1 VRVVREVSVYQEIYV
16 LFASTL
22 FQWKDPCSESGKSW
36 MLCVCVYVC
45 EYLGDK
51 NVKVLG
57 QYGFFL
63 LCEKKLIV
71 LFGMDLIGEK

>member
-1 VRVVREVSVYQEIYV
+1 MAVV
-16 LFASTL
+16 
-22 FQWKDPCSESGKSW
+22 
-36 MLCVCVYVC
+36 CVCVCVC

-63 LCEKKLIV
+63 LCENKLIV
-71 LFGMDLIGEK
+71 LFGMD